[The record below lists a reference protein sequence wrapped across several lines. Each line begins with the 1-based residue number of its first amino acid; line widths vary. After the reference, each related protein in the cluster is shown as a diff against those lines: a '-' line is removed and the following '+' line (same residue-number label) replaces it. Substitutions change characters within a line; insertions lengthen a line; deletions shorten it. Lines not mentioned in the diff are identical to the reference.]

1 MRALSGVLE
10 QRPRGCGD
18 AKPQRGTTPP
28 PYSVRRCVLGL
39 GREIY
44 LAVFGLYLDRTG
56 PEWGTGE
63 RYVPVPSQ
71 CC

>member
-1 MRALSGVLE
+1 VAAGMRSHSGA
-10 QRPRGCGD
+10 P
-18 AKPQRGTTPP
+18 PPP

-63 RYVPVPSQ
+63 KYVPVPSQ